1 MLKKIILVLWVFLS
15 TLSSVFPNDTLSVAY
30 CIEPPFVVK
39 SENAT
44 LFGPS
49 VWLWENIAEENN
61 LEYKYVEMP
70 LEELLQALEDN
81 KIDASLSPLT
91 ITARRYQK
99 INFTSPYHIEYS
111 SLLERKV
118 PSYKKTWQ
126 FIKSFFSMN
135 FLRALGALVFVILA
149 FGTLI
154 WFFERK
160 RNNDEFHH
168 GIKGIWEGFWWSA
181 VTMTTVGYGDKS
193 PKTVGGRVIS
203 LIWMFTAVI
212 IISGF
217 TAGIASSLT
226 VNNMS
231 SSHEKIS
238 DYKNENVG
246 TIEGS
251 ATSEWLRNNFF
262 TKKKEFATMNEALN
276 ALDKKEIDA
285 IAYDFATLQS
295 IIKTD
300 TLSKY
305 QLIDIKYNPQFYA
318 FGLNEN
324 LADTLVKSINYSM
337 LSQIETMDWKVL
349 LSENGLKEIGVF

>member
-15 TLSSVFPNDTLSVAY
+15 TLSSVFSNDTLRVAY
-30 CIEPPFVVK
+30 CVEPPFVVK
-39 SENAT
+39 SKDGT
-44 LFGPS
+44 LSGPS

-61 LEYKYVEMP
+61 LECKYVEMS
-70 LEELLQALEDN
+70 LDGLLQALENN

-91 ITARRYQK
+91 ITAKRYQK
-99 INFTSPYHIEYS
+99 INFTSPYHIEYAS
-111 SLLERKV
+111 FLERKV

-126 FIKSFFSMN
+126 FVKSFFSMN
-135 FLRALGALVFVILA
+135 FLRALGALVFVILV
-149 FGTLI
+149 FGVLI
-154 WFFERK
+154 WVFERK
-160 RNNDEFHH
+160 RNKDEFHH
-168 GIKGIWEGFWWSA
+168 GVKGIWEGFWWSA

-193 PKTVGGRVIS
+193 PKTFGGRVIS

-231 SSHEKIS
+231 YSHEKIS
-238 DYKNENVG
+238 DYKNENIG
-246 TIEGS
+246 TIEGT
-251 ATSEWLRNNFF
+251 ATNEWLRNNFF
-262 TKKKEFATMNEALN
+262 TKKKQFATMSDALN

-285 IAYDFATLQS
+285 VAYDIATLQS

-305 QLIDIKYNPQFYA
+305 QLIDIKYNPQFFA
-318 FGLNEN
+318 FGLSQN
-324 LADTLVKSINYSM
+324 LPDSLIKSINYSM
-337 LSQIETMDWKVL
+337 LSHIETMDWKVL
-349 LSENGLKEIGVF
+349 LSENGLKEIGAF